1 MINDERSK
9 FNRFINLDSIEDR
22 IINYLISSN
31 TIEANRIWKVLKYPD
46 VDALLKPDLTKEEK
60 SALVDN
66 GASDQSERRVFR
78 YPYFED
84 AFVVKGSILRI
95 YIDSVVP
102 ENHLVSKVNIGFD
115 IISNNKINNLY
126 NDENDE
132 FENPEKYRQ
141 NSESIMFKSRNSVLL
156 RNLLAELNGR
166 EIEGVGV
173 LQFNQDLSMFS
184 QARLGFFNNQ
194 NYFGYKVLMACM
206 QSGVDVCGSIK

>member
-46 VDALLKPDLTKEEK
+46 VDALLKSDLTKEEK

-66 GASDQSERRVFR
+66 GASDQSEKRVFR
-78 YPYFED
+78 YPYIED

-132 FENPEKYRQ
+132 FENPEKYRP

-206 QSGVDVCGSIK
+206 QSGVD

>member
-1 MINDERSK
+1 MLNETRSK

-22 IINYLISSN
+22 IINYLISSD
-31 TIEANRIWKVLKYPD
+31 TVEANRIWKVLKYSD
-46 VDALLKPDLTKEEK
+46 VDALLKPDLTKDEK

-66 GASDQSERRVFR
+66 GSADQSEKRVFR
-78 YPYFED
+78 YPYLED
-84 AFVVKGSILRI
+84 AFVVKSSILRI

-115 IISNNKINNLY
+115 LISNNKINNLY

-132 FENPEKYRQ
+132 FENPDKYKP
-141 NSESIMFKSRNSVLL
+141 NAESVMLKSRNSVLL
-156 RNLLAELNGR
+156 RNLLSELNGK

-173 LQFNQDLSMFS
+173 LQFNQDVSMFS

-194 NYFGYKVLMACM
+194 NYSGYKVLMACM
-206 QSGVDVCGSIK
+206 QSGVS